1 MSESL
6 KPKDAL
12 PGIYGPDG
20 RPTFFADPAMDRFAS
35 VILNMAQE
43 MWVQD
48 ARISE
53 LETAAGKPA
62 KSAAEREEQALAF
75 VHRIFAPLREPR

>member
-1 MSESL
+1 MSDSL

-35 VILNMAQE
+35 VVLNMAQE

-48 ARISE
+48 ARISA
-53 LETAAGKPA
+53 LEAAAGGSPPDE
-62 KSAAEREEQALAF
+62 AEREAKALAF
-75 VHRIFAPLREPR
+75 VHRIFAPLREPK